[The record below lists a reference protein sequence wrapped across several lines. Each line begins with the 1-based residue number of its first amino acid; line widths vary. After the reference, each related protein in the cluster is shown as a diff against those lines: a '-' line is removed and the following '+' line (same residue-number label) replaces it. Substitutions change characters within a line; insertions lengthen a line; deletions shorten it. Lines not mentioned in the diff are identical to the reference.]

1 MFTRASKNEK
11 QVSSLPMRRGK
22 KQQLF
27 EQRRLQRNKLTL
39 AGIDYNS
46 IKKNKQ
52 MALDLKSQIEYL
64 EKKIVVTKIY
74 FKKC

>member
-46 IKKNKQ
+46 IKKNNI
-52 MALDLKSQIEYL
+52 AI
-64 EKKIVVTKIY
+64 I
-74 FKKC
+74 

>member
-46 IKKNKQ
+46 IKKN
-52 MALDLKSQIEYL
+52 
-64 EKKIVVTKIY
+64 IVKTGRNPYNRLIF
-74 FKKC
+74 FK